1 MAYSELF
8 ILVILI
14 KDAASNSVYIVSN
27 IRIIS
32 E

>member
-1 MAYSELF
+1 MAYSDMF

-14 KDAASNSVYIVSN
+14 KYSISNSVYIVSN
-27 IRIIS
+27 IRVIS